1 MNDVT
6 RHSKA
11 LAAILDHAEAH
22 DLPVPGQVLI
32 TDSGIQMRVWSLDA
46 LTQWA
51 MYLDE
56 TIEIQ
61 RYSADHRLAY
71 HQVRGDALEQPI
83 KVWTTTSW
91 AATEEALDAAFGDL
105 AEPVS
110 A

>member
-11 LAAILDHAEAH
+11 IAAILDHAEAH
-22 DLPVPGQVLI
+22 DLPIPSEVVI
-32 TDSGIQMRVWSLDA
+32 TYAEVKLMVVTLDA

-61 RYSADHRLAY
+61 RYTADHRLAY

-91 AATEEALDAAFGDL
+91 SATEQALDAAFGDL
-105 AEPVS
+105 AEPVP